1 MVSVEFKDILTMV
14 HTYGA
19 QQVMVDWVLVSVEFK
34 DILTMVH

>member
-1 MVSVEFKDILTMV
+1 MSVEFKDFLTLV
-14 HTYGA
+14 HTCGA